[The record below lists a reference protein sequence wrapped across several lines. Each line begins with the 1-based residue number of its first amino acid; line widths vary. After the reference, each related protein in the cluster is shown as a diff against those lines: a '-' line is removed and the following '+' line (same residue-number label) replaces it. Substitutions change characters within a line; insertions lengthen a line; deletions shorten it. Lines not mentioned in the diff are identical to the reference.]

1 MVSSNYRLW
10 FWLVLL
16 VSLLYL
22 SIVQRQRKKILDLM
36 FRGEYQQ
43 ALAFFQKDLK
53 NRFASQNLKRVAIYN
68 TALIY
73 HRQGHFEDSIQW
85 LEKLDSQKI
94 DRNLQSIYYGL
105 YAVNLLFLERNFD
118 QVADYLSKSFALVR
132 KPQIYLYFS
141 YLYILQADIQQAA
154 NAIDEYHSLKKNIP
168 KTQQSFGLFKV
179 RLIFDREFENLLENL
194 FIGIY
199 YQTLN
204 EISLAREFLTKAA
217 VYPYDNF
224 YKSKAFELLM
234 NLEKEN

>member
-22 SIVQRQRKKILDLM
+22 LIAQRERQKIRDLM

-43 ALAFFQKDLK
+43 ALVFFQKDLK
-53 NRFASQNLKRVAIYN
+53 NRFASQNIKKVAIYN
-68 TALIY
+68 IALIY
-73 HRQGHFEDSIQW
+73 HRQGQFENSMQW
-85 LEKLDSQKI
+85 LQKLDSQKM

-118 QVADYLSKSFALVR
+118 QVADYLSKSFALLR
-132 KPQIYLYFS
+132 RPQAYLCFS

-154 NAIDEYHSLKKNIP
+154 NAIDEYHSLKKNVS

-179 RLIFDREFENLLENL
+179 RLIFDREFDNLLENL
-194 FIGIY
+194 FMGIY
-199 YQTLN
+199 YQTIN
-204 EISLAREFLTKAA
+204 EISLAREFLAKAA